1 MTFEH
6 EPQQHQQT
14 EQDDCGGCPL
24 VDRRSFLRDAGTT
37 AMGALVALGLAP
49 ALAQALP
56 VIRGVAISA
65 DEKSFPI
72 PAADGAAIDE
82 AQSIIIARVG
92 GKAYAFSLACPHQRT
107 AVRWEPNNNR
117 FQCPKH
123 KSKYTPDGE
132 FIEGRATRGLD
143 RFAVRRDG
151 ANLVVNTDALYKQ
164 DANAEEWKK
173 AFVAL

>member
-1 MTFEH
+1 MTGELGQQAEH
-6 EPQQHQQT
+6 
-14 EQDDCGGCPL
+14 DDCGECPL
-24 VDRRSFLRDAGTT
+24 IDRRSFLRDATT
-37 AMGALVALGLAP
+37 AAAGALVALGIAP
-49 ALAQALP
+49 AAAQAMTLP
-56 VIRGVAISA
+56 TVRGISLSA
-65 DEKSFPI
+65 DEKSFPL
-72 PAADGAAIDE
+72 PATDGALVDE
-82 AQSIIIARVG
+82 VHSIIIARVG

-143 RFAVRRDG
+143 RFAVRKDG
-151 ANLVVNTDALYKQ
+151 ANIVVNVDALYKQ

-173 AFVAL
+173 AFVAV